1 MNKGQYVF
9 SQIISLLP
17 KYEFEKCVTR
27 YNGNYKVKEFSCWM
41 HFLCMSFGQLTNRE
55 SLRDVVICLQ
65 AHEKKLYHLGIS
77 HRVVRTTLAY
87 ANEHRDWRIYA
98 DFAQILILKARKL
111 YLTDNDFGLEINHTV
126 YALDATTID
135 LCLKVFWWAP
145 FRKKKAAIKLH
156 TLLDLRGSIPTFIHI
171 TDGKV
176 HDVNVL
182 DIIQFEPDAFYVMDK
197 GYLDFGR
204 LYLIELA
211 HAYFVTRA
219 KDNLAFERV
228 YSHPVDKQTGLRCD
242 QTIKLSVQKSA
253 KAYPTHMRRVKY
265 YDKELNKTFVF
276 LTNNF
281 DVSALEIALLYKNR
295 WKIELF
301 FKWIKQHLKIKS
313 FWGESENA
321 VKVQIWI
328 AICTYLTVAIAKKEL
343 KIERSLYE
351 ILQILSVSTFDK
363 TPVNQ
368 LVMSTELQKS
378 ETELHNQLTFS
389 FL

>member
-98 DFAQILILKARKL
+98 DFAQILIVKARKL

-228 YSHPVDKQTGLRCD
+228 YSHPIDKQTGLRCD
-242 QTIKLSVQKSA
+242 QTIKLTVQKSA
-253 KAYPTHMRRVKY
+253 KAYPIHMRRVKY

-368 LVMSTELQKS
+368 LVMSTELQNS
-378 ETELHNQLTFS
+378 ENELHNQLTFS